1 MPGTGRRRAAAAA
14 ACGVGPAQGPAL
26 SQAEVPALSSGPR
39 ELARPGTRV
48 LRPACQK
55 AEGVVGL
62 CTDRRATHMEP
73 LSNPEKGVPSSLQ
86 GQPASAGAG
95 QRTAHTQTVAPKD
108 GTVSGRKGLGEGWR
122 RPPRLAWGGLGLC
135 APAIACLPHQTL
147 CCMEARSPAPCEC
160 LGCSRCQIYTRKV
173 IPEFKCRA

>member
-55 AEGVVGL
+55 AEGAVGL
-62 CTDRRATHMEP
+62 CTGRRATHMEP

-95 QRTAHTQTVAPKD
+95 QPTLRQWPRRMGQCLA
-108 GTVSGRKGLGEGWR
+108 GRGSGRDGEGHQGWPGVGLDCVHLPLPASLTRLYAAWR
-122 RPPRLAWGGLGLC
+122 HAPLHLVSAWD
-135 APAIACLPHQTL
+135 AADAKYTPA
-147 CCMEARSPAPCEC
+147 
-160 LGCSRCQIYTRKV
+160 K
-173 IPEFKCRA
+173 